1 MIGATSR
8 RDARGRPSAVAGGAL
23 LALLIAIGP
32 LVPTAAAADPTPSPT
47 PTATPAPTLSPPPFR
62 LSLSRPG
69 DFTRQYTAYQC
80 VGASLQTMRNMIWS
94 YNNRSPILQRR
105 LWRIARA
112 HSRYKA
118 DGGADPFGWTTAT
131 LLAGQGRYMLVAEPT
146 LSQAAKAVA
155 RGTRPRGRPA
165 GIVVWHGTHAWVI
178 TASRPRPIPRRPT
191 RLDPHAQAV
200 GPAVALLPR
209 PQAERLPT
217 RNPSHHELDRPQLDP
232 LSRRP
237 ARSSPRGPLCGHRP
251 IPDGAPLPAGAW
263 TPTSTR
269 PPRPRRHQPRAARPT
284 RPQARPRPADDRP
297 SAHGQ
302 PGRLGRDGRLG
313 RTDPVPQRGT
323 LDPARPSG

>member
-1 MIGATSR
+1 MLGATSR
-8 RDARGRPSAVAGGAL
+8 RDAGGRPAAVAGGAV

-155 RGTRPRGRPA
+155 RGIATTRRPA

-178 TASRPRPIPRRPT
+178 TGVEATADPATADAFSILTLKLSDPLWPYFHVRRRNVYRPGT
-191 RLDPHAQAV
+191 RLTMSWIARNWTPYHDARRDPRLE
-200 GPAVALLPR
+200 GRYVAIV
-209 PQAERLPT
+209 
-217 RNPSHHELDRPQLDP
+217 
-232 LSRRP
+232 
-237 ARSSPRGPLCGHRP
+237 P
-251 IPDGAPLPAGAW
+251 IPDGAPLPAGAR
-263 TPTSTR
+263 TPTST
-269 PPRPRRHQPRAARPT
+269 PT
-284 RPQARPRPADDRP
+284 PTPTPTPAPGGTPNPTASPTPTPTTAPAPTASPDASAGTDGSGEPTPSP
-297 SAHGQ
+297 SAA
-302 PGRLGRDGRLG
+302 P
-313 RTDPVPQRGT
+313 
-323 LDPARPSG
+323 

>member
-8 RDARGRPSAVAGGAL
+8 RDAGGRPSAVAGGAL

-155 RGTRPRGRPA
+155 RGIATTRRPA

-178 TASRPRPIPRRPT
+178 TGVEATADPATADAFSILTLKLSDPLWPYFHVRRRNVYRPGT
-191 RLDPHAQAV
+191 RLTMSWIARNWTPYHDARRDPRLE
-200 GPAVALLPR
+200 GRYVAIV
-209 PQAERLPT
+209 
-217 RNPSHHELDRPQLDP
+217 
-232 LSRRP
+232 
-237 ARSSPRGPLCGHRP
+237 P

-263 TPTSTR
+263 TPTST
-269 PPRPRRHQPRAARPT
+269 PT
-284 RPQARPRPADDRP
+284 PTPTPTPAPGGTPNPNASPTPTPTTVPAPTASPDASAGTDGSGEPTPSP
-297 SAHGQ
+297 SAA
-302 PGRLGRDGRLG
+302 P
-313 RTDPVPQRGT
+313 
-323 LDPARPSG
+323 